1 MFKEYFF
8 IIKKLC
14 NSDQTI
20 NDEIVKDIN
29 DALIELKIY
38 INRRKIPENENPNKI
53 ADIVEKILD
62 YNKQHKGKG
71 RPSDLAKSNA
81 SKISNSSCISKSR

>member
-8 IIKKLC
+8 IIKELC

-71 RPSDLAKSNA
+71 LPSDLAKSNA
-81 SKISNSSCISKSR
+81 SKITNSSCISKSR